1 MISYNVMGS
10 SENMVLDQ
18 ITNIFFV
25 ILTTC
30 LLSILLIFKGNITP
44 VSLMKVKEL
53 NNTTVRIYLNTYYLH
68 MGLHVSVKLKAT

>member
-1 MISYNVMGS
+1 MGS

-18 ITNIFFV
+18 ITDIFFV

-30 LLSILLIFKGNITP
+30 LLSILLIFKGKITP

-53 NNTTVRIYLNTYYLH
+53 YNTTVRICLNTYYLH

>member
-1 MISYNVMGS
+1 MGS

-18 ITNIFFV
+18 ITDIFFV
-25 ILTTC
+25 ILTC
-30 LLSILLIFKGNITP
+30 LLSILLIFKGKITP

-53 NNTTVRIYLNTYYLH
+53 YNTTVRICLNTYYLH

>member
-1 MISYNVMGS
+1 MGS

-53 NNTTVRIYLNTYYLH
+53 NNTTVRIRLNTYYLH

>member
-1 MISYNVMGS
+1 MGS

>member
-1 MISYNVMGS
+1 MGS

-68 MGLHVSVKLKAT
+68 MGLHVSVKLKAI